1 MLALSSRDPRLLAH
15 ATKSGFTP
23 ITTSLLA
30 LFTAVMI
37 PSLQRVDPTLNLE
50 QSASALRS
58 LIKQART
65 MALAHDKRVL
75 LRGAAASSETLKPP
89 DIPCHIGG
97 SWQHVVQVVVDQD
110 DDQEPSSGDEVALF
124 QPADSSGA
132 VLNWQRFR
140 DKGRVDF
147 LPSSMSHWQNGRFT
161 LCVVNDET
169 LRRDVIINAS
179 GRSYISRVNTK
190 GC

>member
-1 MLALSSRDPRLLAH
+1 
-15 ATKSGFTP
+15 
-23 ITTSLLA
+23 
-30 LFTAVMI
+30 
-37 PSLQRVDPTLNLE
+37 
-50 QSASALRS
+50 
-58 LIKQART
+58 